1 MNNRTITV
9 IVPTN
14 SETVFGFLSKV
25 ENLPLWA
32 TEFCQSVRRDGSNW
46 RVQTPQGEMFFDIH
60 ADKQTGVL
68 DMMAGSGPDDLDGCP
83 FRVID
88 LTNDQTAITCTLFQ
102 KPGISDA
109 LYAQHHEM
117 LQRELDG
124 LSKRFGGSGLACQPT
139 PATSMYCGFVV
150 ADPSASREYYAR
162 MFGFEAVFTAEFY
175 VHLIHPQTGAQLGFL
190 KDGMEQHQP
199 LLAQRVNGVGLW
211 LSIDTANAD
220 DELER
225 LNALGANIVQPAQ
238 NQPWGERKFI
248 VRDPNGVL
256 IYIAQKIPA
265 DAAFQQCYT
274 EGHTA

>member
-1 MNNRTITV
+1 MKNRTITV
-9 IVPTN
+9 IVPTS
-14 SETVFGFLSKV
+14 SELVFGFLSKV

-32 TEFCQSVRRDGSNW
+32 TEFCQSVRRDGTTW
-46 RVQTPQGEMFFDIH
+46 KVQTPQGEMFFDIH

-88 LTNDQTAITCTLFQ
+88 LTNNQTAITCTLFQ
-102 KPGISDA
+102 KPGTSDA
-109 LYAQHHEM
+109 LFAEHQKMVEREM
-117 LQRELDG
+117 DG
-124 LSKRFGGSGLACQPT
+124 LSKRFGGCGLAGESAPLT
-139 PATSMYCGFVV
+139 TMYCGFVV
-150 ADPSASREYYAR
+150 ADPAVSREYYAR
-162 MFGFEAVFTAEFY
+162 MFGFQAVFSAEFY

-190 KDGMEQHQP
+190 KEGMDQHQP
-199 LLAQRVNGVGLW
+199 LFSKPVTGVGMW
-211 LSIDTANAD
+211 LSIDVTNAD

-238 NQPWGERKFI
+238 NQPWGERNFV

-265 DAAFQQCYT
+265 DAAFMQCYAT
-274 EGHTA
+274 DQAA